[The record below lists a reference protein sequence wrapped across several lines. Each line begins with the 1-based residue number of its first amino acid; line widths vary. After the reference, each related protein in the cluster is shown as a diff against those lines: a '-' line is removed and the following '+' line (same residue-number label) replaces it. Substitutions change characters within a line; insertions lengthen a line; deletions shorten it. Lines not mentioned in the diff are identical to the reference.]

1 MSSYTPK
8 SMRCIFAVFAP
19 LAALVLAQ
27 VGCITVPPVHQ
38 RALENNEICA
48 QYINQGDLTR
58 AEVHCDLGLQFS
70 PQYADLH
77 VNKGLIYL
85 RREQIDRAKES
96 FIKALRYNQEQ
107 AQAYNNLGYVY
118 FKENAYGKAH
128 DNFQRALKVNPD
140 YTEARYNL
148 ALTLQS
154 MGEKE
159 KAKKEYRT
167 IIGINPNL
175 ADPYRQLG
183 QIFLEEGNTQDAI
196 EQLSVATQR
205 DPTYGDAWLDLCSAL
220 VEAARYSEAKDACSS
235 CIEAD
240 PNNVQC
246 RNNLPI
252 IVRKTALQDPALQE
266 IKETQSEENTPAS
279 FYMLARSLNERG
291 LRSEEERAYKK
302 CLKLDGKYAQCHFG
316 LFEIY
321 KEDRR
326 DDKAGIACKNFLK
339 FAVADEFPKEVE
351 TCERFVSA
359 SSF

>member
-1 MSSYTPK
+1 
-8 SMRCIFAVFAP
+8 MRRPFP
-19 LAALVLAQ
+19 LAAALALLVS
-27 VGCITVPPVHQ
+27 CITVPPVHQ

-85 RREQIDRAKES
+85 RREQIDRAKEA

-107 AQAYNNLGYVY
+107 AQAYNNLGYIY
-118 FKENAYGKAH
+118 FKENEYGKAH

-148 ALTLQS
+148 ALTFQS
-154 MGEKE
+154 MGEAE
-159 KAKKEYRT
+159 KAEKEYRT
-167 IIGINPNL
+167 IQGINPTL

-183 QIFLEEGNTQDAI
+183 QIFYEKGRLEEAI
-196 EQLSVATQR
+196 EMLSYAVQR
-205 DPTYGDAWLDLCSAL
+205 DPTFGDAWLDLCNAL
-220 VEAARYSEAKDACSS
+220 SDAGKYNEAKDACAS

-240 PNNVQC
+240 PKNVQC

-266 IKETQSEENTPAS
+266 IKETQANENTPAS
-279 FYMLARSLNERG
+279 YYTLAKSLQERG
-291 LRSEEERAYKK
+291 LRNEEERAYKK
-302 CLKLDGKYAQCHFG
+302 CIKLDGKYAPCHYG
-316 LFEIY
+316 LYEIF

-326 DDKAGIACKNFLK
+326 DKEAGIACKNFLK
-339 FAVADEFPKEVE
+339 FAVADEFPREVE
-351 TCERFVSA
+351 TCERYVTANSY
-359 SSF
+359 